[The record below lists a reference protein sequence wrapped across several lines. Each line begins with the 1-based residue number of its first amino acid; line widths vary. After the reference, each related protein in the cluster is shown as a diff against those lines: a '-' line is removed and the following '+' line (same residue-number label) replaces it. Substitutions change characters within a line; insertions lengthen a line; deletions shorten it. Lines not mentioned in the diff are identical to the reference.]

1 MKLAESDVFRSLFTP
16 ELTRLSQLF
25 ERHGFEIRI
34 AGGAVRDLLMG
45 TRPSDVDFAT
55 DATPTQMKEIFERE
69 QIRMLNKRG
78 EEHGTVTCRIN
89 GRENFEVT
97 TLRVDVLC
105 DGRSA
110 KVNFTTDWELDAF
123 RRDLTINSLF
133 LGLDGFIYDY
143 TGGIEDIKQRR
154 IIFVGDP
161 IQRLQEVDYLRI
173 FRYFRFFGRFS
184 KLDAP
189 HEQKNLEAIVR
200 CRDGLKG
207 VSGERIWM
215 ELHQILV
222 GRSTTL
228 SALFANS
235 EDVNKFQ
242 SLCKCSNLEK
252 SLCETIVER
261 RDEASEERANPS

>member
-1 MKLAESDVFRSLFTP
+1 MKLAESDAFRSLFTP

-55 DATPTQMKEIFERE
+55 DATPTQMKEMFERE

-89 GRENFEVT
+89 DRENFEVT
-97 TLRVDVLC
+97 TLRVDVVC

-154 IIFVGDP
+154 IIFVGDS
-161 IQRLQEVDYLRI
+161 IQRLQETDLCL
-173 FRYFRFFGRFS
+173 S
-184 KLDAP
+184 KEELLERLNLDEIDKMEIP
-189 HEQKNLEAIVR
+189 TGNEKVKKTKQKRRHSPA
-200 CRDGLKG
+200 K
-207 VSGERIWM
+207 
-215 ELHQILV
+215 
-222 GRSTTL
+222 
-228 SALFANS
+228 S
-235 EDVNKFQ
+235 ESKEPKVQNM
-242 SLCKCSNLEK
+242 N
-252 SLCETIVER
+252 
-261 RDEASEERANPS
+261 